1 MKRGILAFGLGIMLL
16 SLAGQTLQAQGLADL
31 VAEGATLTKLAGDFR
46 FTEGPAVDKAGNVYF
61 SDIPNQRIHKWSVD
75 GKLSTVREMSGGAN
89 GLVFAA
95 NGDLYACEG
104 TARRVTSMAP
114 DGTVTVLASSYA
126 GKKLNS
132 PNDLWIDKKG
142 GVYFT
147 DPRYGSMDGVEQ
159 GGFHVYY
166 IAAGGKKVTRV
177 IDDMV
182 KPNGIIGTSD
192 NKTLYVADSG
202 GRKIYAYRIKK
213 PGMIGDRRILCEESS
228 DGMTLDSAG
237 NIYLTTAA
245 VQIYSPKGKKLG
257 TIAGP
262 EGPANVCFGG
272 PDRGTLFITA
282 RTSLYSIKMKVH
294 GQ

>member
-16 SLAGQTLQAQGLADL
+16 SLPGQKLHAQGLADL
-31 VAEGATLTKLAGDFR
+31 VAEGATLTKLAGNFR

-89 GLVFAA
+89 GLIFAA

-104 TARRVTSMAP
+104 TARQVTSMAP
-114 DGTVTVLASSYA
+114 DGTVTTLARSYA

-166 IAAGGKKVTRV
+166 IAPDGKTVTRV

-213 PGMIGDRRILCEESS
+213 PGMIGDRRIVCEESS
-228 DGMTLDSAG
+228 DGMTLDSEG

-245 VQIYSPKGKKLG
+245 VQIYSPRGEKLG
-257 TIAGP
+257 TISGP

-272 PDRGTLFITA
+272 PERDTLFITA

>member
-1 MKRGILAFGLGIMLL
+1 MKRGMFSVGVGIVLLLLLGDKV
-16 SLAGQTLQAQGLADL
+16 AAQGLADL

-46 FTEGPAVDKAGNVYF
+46 FTEGPAVDKAGNLYF

-89 GLVFAA
+89 GLYFAS

-114 DGTVTVLASSYA
+114 DGTVTVMASSFA

-147 DPRYGSMDGVEQ
+147 DPRYGNMENIEQ
-159 GGFHVYY
+159 DGFHVYY
-166 IAAGGKKVTRV
+166 ISAEGKKVTRV
-177 IDDMV
+177 VNDMV
-182 KPNGIIGTSD
+182 KPNGIIGTAD
-192 NKTLYVADSG
+192 NKTLYIADSG
-202 GRKIYAYRIKK
+202 GRKIYAYQIKK
-213 PGMIGDRRILCEESS
+213 PGIIGGRRTICDQGS
-228 DGMTLDSAG
+228 DGMTLDSEG
-237 NIYLTTAA
+237 NIYITTAA
-245 VQIYSPKGKKLG
+245 VQIYSPRGEKLG

-272 PDRGTLFITA
+272 PGRNTLFITA